1 VGAVVSDT
9 PRTTALDSGGISDM
23 KVGGSY
29 YAMRELARSLE
40 RENAQL
46 REALKQIATVHDTEC
61 PQDFVDPTGPCN
73 CTAAFAL
80 AALAKGD
87 A

>member
-46 REALKQIATVHDTEC
+46 REALSAISGLARSFPRPSEQPALCRMLLDVEGIARATLE
-61 PQDFVDPTGPCN
+61 
-73 CTAAFAL
+73 
-80 AALAKGD
+80 AK
-87 A
+87 